1 MIFGSVL
8 ALFAGAIAVAAF
20 LHRAPDNVQVLA
32 TRKDCLRAFDNAT
45 CEQIV
50 DAALKIHLKSA
61 PRFFERRMCEMSFGE
76 GRCRAI
82 AQVPSTVYVPDV
94 AVILA
99 ARGADATGL
108 LPLYL
113 GRSGEKADENGA
125 RRVYYRG
132 AAIGT
137 LSDIRFGGAEIS
149 RVADF
154 KGTPMT
160 VAEVERLLHR

>member
-1 MIFGSVL
+1 VK
-8 ALFAGAIAVAAF
+8 
-20 LHRAPDNVQVLA
+20 VLA

-45 CEQIV
+45 CEGIV
-50 DAALKIHLKSA
+50 DAALKIHVKSA
-61 PRFFERRMCEMSFGE
+61 PRFFERRMCELSFGE
-76 GRCRAI
+76 GQCRAI

-99 ARGADATGL
+99 ARGADASGL

-113 GRSGEKADENGA
+113 GRSGEKAGEDGS

-132 AAIGT
+132 NAIGL
-137 LSDIRFGGAEIS
+137 LSDIRFGGAQIS

-154 KGTPMT
+154 KGAPIT
-160 VAEVERLLHR
+160 VTEVERLLHR